1 MDIRIKTLVGISVL
15 FLIFTLGTISHA
27 LAQKKGAIQIIKVL
41 GNVTDSE
48 SQKPVVARVSYEK
61 VPYGSIVGLSKTKIK
76 SGGYS
81 FFVPGDGVYTVK
93 VSADGYKQE
102 TAEIAFTDSLSTDS
116 VYVRNFELTPEGV
129 GRVIRLEKLIFKQ
142 GDFTI
147 TEPSYDE
154 LDNLAEMLIENP
166 NMEIQ
171 LEGHTD
177 YRGGQKAN
185 LKLSQNRVDAVKDYL
200 VEKGIDKKR
209 IKTLAFGGSQPLTR
223 DNTEE
228 ARRLNRR
235 VEARIIKN

>member
-1 MDIRIKTLVGISVL
+1 MDLRIKAFVCTIFLVLVTGI
-15 FLIFTLGTISHA
+15 IFQA
-27 LAQKKGAIQIIKVL
+27 RAQEEVAVKIIKVL

-48 SQKPVVARVSYEK
+48 SQKPIMARVSYEK
-61 VPYGSIVGLSKTKIK
+61 APFGSIVGLSRTHSQ

-81 FFVPGDGVYTVK
+81 FFVPGEGVYTVK
-93 VSADGYKQE
+93 VSADGYRAE
-102 TAEIAFTDSLSTDS
+102 TAEITFSDSLSTDS

-142 GDFTI
+142 GDYAI

-154 LDNLAEMLIENP
+154 LDNLADMLINNP
-166 NMEIQ
+166 NMAIQ

-177 YRGGQKAN
+177 FRGGEKAN
-185 LKLSQNRVDAVKDYL
+185 LKLSQNRVEAVKDYL
-200 VEKGIDKKR
+200 VQKGIDKKR